1 MLTTIIQLKKFLKK
15 YLFYIDCLLLLIL
28 SMKKII
34 VLNTLKLTKSL
45 SASEF
50 ALFILMNL
58 RDNNATEIKNKIK
71 TFRNGFK
78 IAKGRERKFAKYYFI
93 KNKLGTDKN
102 FDTIMTY
109 VDTIPI
115 LKINWFIFS
124 KRKTKT
130 GRKLQFIA
138 IN

>member
-1 MLTTIIQLKKFLKK
+1 
-15 YLFYIDCLLLLIL
+15 
-28 SMKKII
+28 
-34 VLNTLKLTKSL
+34 
-45 SASEF
+45 
-50 ALFILMNL
+50 MNL

-109 VDTIPI
+109 VDTAYQY
-115 LKINWFIFS
+115 LKL
-124 KRKTKT
+124 T
-130 GRKLQFIA
+130 GLFFQKGKQFI
-138 IN
+138 